1 MFLSPLNTC
10 LSADI
15 PNPPRKRSFRNHSTP
30 TSPRAN
36 PPLSENEVFKNSTLN
51 TYLSAGRLNTP
62 ENEVFDHSTPT
73 FRQAGSTPLENEVFD
88 HSTLNT
94 KNSTLSNTFYVFE

>member
-15 PNPPRKRSFRNHSTP
+15 PNPPRKRSSRKPSTP
-30 TSPRAN
+30 TSQQAISTLP
-36 PPLSENEVFKNSTLN
+36 ENEVFKKSTPISPQANPKLLENEVFKHSTLN

-62 ENEVFDHSTPT
+62 ENEVFKH
-73 FRQAGSTPLENEVFD
+73 
-88 HSTLNT
+88 
-94 KNSTLSNTFYVFE
+94 STLSNT